1 MKGANRTKEQ
11 LLAEVAELRQ
21 RVADLEAAADRH
33 TRAEEALRESEDR
46 FRKLSEAMFDGVV
59 IHEDLRILEASQTL
73 ADIFGYEL
81 SDMIGRSVP
90 EFVTAESAQL
100 IKEAVHRGYERPYEI
115 VAVRKD
121 GSTFPAEGVGKI
133 CRYEGRPVRI
143 VAFRDI
149 SERKRAE
156 EALRESEERYRGFV
170 ENFHGI
176 AFHGRMDWTP
186 IFFHGTVEKITGYT
200 EAELVA
206 GNPRWDAI
214 IYADDLVRLFE
225 SGGAEEIRSIPNYST
240 DREYRIVRKDGQIRW
255 VKESVRNLC
264 DSSGAPA
271 LVQGAIYDIT
281 ERKRVEAELEQYRE
295 HLEELVEARTS
306 ELTRANEQLRQEV
319 AERKRAEEALWES
332 EEHFRTI
339 VETASSLLLIADAR
353 GNNIYVSPNC
363 ERITGYTQEELL
375 GRVVWWVHEDDTPRA
390 REVFDHSLRT
400 GVAGKDFECKAVKK
414 NGELWYASSSWQP
427 LRDEEGSI
435 RGVVMQTTDI
445 TERKRAEEALRESE
459 EKYRLLFATESDA
472 IMVFDGETR
481 QFVDVNDTALKLYG
495 YTRDEFLKLRQA
507 DITAEPEASDD
518 SIVRTLGGED
528 ARIPLRYHK
537 KRDGTVFPVE
547 ISAGVFTWQNRPTLC
562 GIIRDTTE
570 RKRIEDELRA
580 SEERFRELAGLL
592 PQIVFEVDVEGNLTF
607 LNRCGFESTGYTQED
622 VDRGLKAENLNVPE
636 DRDRIRVN
644 AQRVMDGEGMRDNE
658 YTALRKDGSTFP
670 VLAYSSPIVCDG
682 KPAGVRGII
691 VDITERKRAEEAL
704 RESEKRFRELA
715 DLLPQTVFELDLQ
728 GNLTFANHNGL
739 ESFGYDHDDI
749 GRGLNTIQLFVRE
762 DRGRMRENVQKIL
775 NGAVSHG
782 NEYTAQRKD
791 GSTFPVIIYSAVI
804 SRDGKP
810 AGLRGIVVDI
820 TEHKKMDDALRESET
835 ALRALLNATD
845 DAAFLMDRDT
855 NLLAVNENFSSRFG
869 KRIDE
874 LIGTKALD
882 LLSPELAITRRMQLT
897 EVLAAESPVQFEDE
911 RSGRLYHSS
920 YYPICDARGKVTRIA
935 VFSRD
940 ITEQRRAEERIWQ
953 LERQRAEIEKL
964 AATGRMAARVAH
976 EINNPLAGIKN
987 SFQLVKDG
995 IPKDH
1000 RNYKYVARIEKEINR
1015 IARIVRGM
1023 IELHRPDHMV
1033 ARKFRVDDTVRDVV
1047 ALLEPSSHE
1056 RHVSIDV
1063 DTAAAA
1069 AMVTMPED
1077 PLRQVLY
1084 NILMNA
1090 VEASPSG
1097 AAVRI
1102 SASVSADVL
1111 TIAVSDQGSGIPDD
1125 VRSRVFEPFFTTK
1138 DGSVT
1143 GGLGLGLSVTKGLL
1157 EAMGGS
1163 LDFESGADEGTTF
1176 RVLIPV
1182 NISREEVS
1190 DD

>member
-1 MKGANRTKEQ
+1 MKGANRTKKQ

-21 RVADLEAAADRH
+21 RVADLEAAEDPH
-33 TRAEEALRESEDR
+33 TQAEEALRESEER
-46 FRKLSEAMFDGVV
+46 FRTLSEAIFDGVL
-59 IHEDLRILEASQTL
+59 IHEDFRIVEASQTL
-73 ADIFGYEL
+73 VDMFGYEV
-81 SDMIGRSVP
+81 SEAIGRSVLD
-90 EFVTAESAQL
+90 FVTPESVQL
-100 IKEAVHRGYERPYEI
+100 IKEAIRRGYEKPYEV

-121 GSTFPAEGVGKI
+121 GSTFPAEGLGRV
-133 CRYEGRPVRI
+133 CRYQGRTARV

-149 SERKRAE
+149 SKRKRAE

-170 ENFHGI
+170 QNFHGI

-186 IFFHGTVEKITGYT
+186 IFFHGAVEEITGYT

-206 GNPRWDAI
+206 GKPRWDALI
-214 IYADDLVRLFE
+214 LPDDLVRLFE
-225 SGGAEEIRSIPNYST
+225 SGGAEEMRSIPNYST

-255 VKESVRNLC
+255 VRESVRNLC
-264 DSSGAPA
+264 DRSGTPA

-281 ERKRVEAELEQYRE
+281 ERKRVEAELENYRH

-306 ELTRANEQLRQEV
+306 DLTKANEQLRQEV
-319 AERKRAEEALWES
+319 AERKRAEQAMRES
-332 EEHFRTI
+332 EEQFRTI
-339 VETASSLLLIADAR
+339 VETASSLLLIADAQ
-353 GNNIYVSPNC
+353 GNNTYLSPNC

-375 GRVVWWVHEDDTPRA
+375 GKVIWWVHEDDTPRA
-390 REVFDHSLRT
+390 REVFQRSIRE
-400 GVAGKDFECKAVKK
+400 GVGGKDFEYKAVKK
-414 NGELWYASSSWQP
+414 SGELWYASSSWQP
-427 LRDEEGSI
+427 LRDGEGNL
-435 RGVVMQTTDI
+435 RGIVMQTIDI

-472 IMVFDGETR
+472 IMVFDAETR
-481 QFVDVNDTALKLYG
+481 QHVDVNAAALRLYG
-495 YTRDEFLKLRQA
+495 YTREEFLKLRQM
-507 DITAEPEASDD
+507 DLTAEPEATDA
-518 SIVRTLGGED
+518 SIARTLGGED
-528 ARIPLRYHK
+528 VRIPLRYHK
-537 KRDGTVFPVE
+537 KKDGTVFPVE
-547 ISAGVFTWQNRPTLC
+547 ISAGVFTWQNRRTLC
-562 GIIRDTTE
+562 GI
-570 RKRIEDELRA
+570 
-580 SEERFRELAGLL
+580 
-592 PQIVFEVDVEGNLTF
+592 
-607 LNRCGFESTGYTQED
+607 
-622 VDRGLKAENLNVPE
+622 
-636 DRDRIRVN
+636 
-644 AQRVMDGEGMRDNE
+644 
-658 YTALRKDGSTFP
+658 
-670 VLAYSSPIVCDG
+670 
-682 KPAGVRGII
+682 VR
-691 VDITERKRAEEAL
+691 DITERKRAEEAL
-704 RESEKRFRELA
+704 RESEKRFRKLA

-728 GNLTFANHNGL
+728 GNFIFANHHGF
-739 ESFGYDHDDI
+739 ESFGYTQEDI
-749 GRGLNTIQLFVRE
+749 DRGLNAIELFVPEHRS
-762 DRGRMRENVQKIL
+762 RMRENVQKIL
-775 NGAVSHG
+775 EGEVSRG

-791 GSTFPVIIYSAVI
+791 GSTFPVIIYSGPI
-804 SRDGKP
+804 LHDGKA

-855 NLLAVNENFSSRFG
+855 NLLAINENFSSRFG

-882 LLSPELAITRRMQLT
+882 LLSPELANTRRMQLA
-897 EVLAAESPVQFEDE
+897 EVLAADSPVQFEDE
-911 RSGRLYHSS
+911 RGGRLYYSS
-920 YYPICDARGKVTRIA
+920 YYPICDEKGKVTRVA

-964 AATGRMAARVAH
+964 AATGRMAARIAH

-1000 RNYKYVARIEKEINR
+1000 RHYKYVARIEKEINR

-1023 IELHRPDHMV
+1023 IDLHQPDHMV
-1033 ARKFRVDDTVRDVV
+1033 ARKFQIDDTVRDVV

-1063 DTAAAA
+1063 DSDAAAGI
-1069 AMVTMPED
+1069 VTMPED

-1090 VEASPSG
+1090 IEASPSG

-1102 SASVSADVL
+1102 GATLTGGVL
-1111 TIAVSDQGSGIPDD
+1111 TIVVSDQGSGIPED
-1125 VRSRVFEPFFTTK
+1125 VRSRIFEPFFTTK
-1138 DGSVT
+1138 KGSVT

-1163 LDFESGADEGTTF
+1163 LDFESRAGRGTTF

-1182 NISREEVS
+1182 NISQEEGS
-1190 DD
+1190 DE